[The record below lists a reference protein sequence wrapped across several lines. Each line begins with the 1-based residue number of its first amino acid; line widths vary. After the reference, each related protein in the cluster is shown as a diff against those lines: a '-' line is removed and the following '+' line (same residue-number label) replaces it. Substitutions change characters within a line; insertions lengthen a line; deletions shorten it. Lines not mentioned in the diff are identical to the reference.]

1 MRPVLAWG
9 SVSLALLVGLGA
21 YLAPLKPSLV
31 ALQFTFTP
39 EAFGAVL
46 AAWQPAGVA
55 LYRSHLP
62 VDGVLLLSYGWFG
75 YLLASTS
82 PLFAQYAAGHRGS
95 LAWLLPLAAV
105 ADSGENLLHWL
116 LTSDGT
122 VHAPW
127 IYALAGACA
136 SLKWCGLLVF
146 AAAVLW
152 AWTHRKPGS
161 DPTQPAQ

>member
-1 MRPVLAWG
+1 MRSAVAWG
-9 SVSLALLVGLGA
+9 SVSLALLIGLGA

-62 VDGVLLLSYGWFG
+62 VDGLLLLSYGWFG
-75 YLLASTS
+75 HLMASTS
-82 PLFAQYAAGHRGS
+82 ALFTGYAPASRRR
-95 LAWLLPLAAV
+95 LAWLLPLAAL
-105 ADSGENLLHWL
+105 ADSGENLLHWV
-116 LTSDGT
+116 LTAEGA
-122 VHAPW
+122 VYAPW
-127 IYALAGACA
+127 VYALAGACA

-146 AAAVLW
+146 TVAVVW
-152 AWTHRKPGS
+152 AWAVRKRNS
-161 DPTQPAQ
+161 DPTHPAQ